1 MNFLKSK
8 NYKIENEI
16 IIFEN
21 DDKTSKIISKFYQNN
36 PFPNFNIGDNKF
48 SLLKKGQENIFFN
61 KLKNFIGLN
70 KQILEAGC
78 GTGQLSIFLS
88 IGTNNKVISLDTTKQ
103 SLLIAKKFIDKNSI
117 KNIKLINAD
126 ILNDQ
131 LTENYFDF
139 IICNGV
145 LHHTKNAKVG
155 FDILVKSL
163 KKNGYI
169 IVGLYN
175 KYGRF
180 KNSILKFFYRL
191 LGKKFV
197 QKYDTSYL
205 NLKTDYS
212 TKEAWIK
219 DQYENPIESKHTI
232 DEVLN
237 WFDKNNI
244 EYINSIPSCI
254 FFDEYENF
262 FFNRSKGNLI
272 TRIINQLLMIFN
284 NLGNDGGI
292 FIMVGKKL

>member
-1 MNFLKSK
+1 MNFLKNK

-21 DDKTSKIISKFYQNN
+21 EDKTSKIISKFYQNN

-126 ILNDQ
+126 IHNGQ

-145 LHHTKNAKVG
+145 LHHTKNAKDG

-205 NLKTDYS
+205 NLKTDYN
-212 TKEAWIK
+212 TKEAWTK

-254 FFDEYENF
+254 FFDEKENF

-284 NLGNDGGI
+284 YLGNDGGI

>member
-1 MNFLKSK
+1 MNFLKNK

-21 DDKTSKIISKFYQNN
+21 EDKTSKIISKFYQNN

-126 ILNDQ
+126 IHNGQ

-145 LHHTKNAKVG
+145 LHHTKNAKDG

-205 NLKTDYS
+205 NLKTDYN

-244 EYINSIPSCI
+244 KYINSIPSCI
-254 FFDEYENF
+254 FFDEKENF

-284 NLGNDGGI
+284 YLGNDGGI

>member
-1 MNFLKSK
+1 MNFLKNK

-21 DDKTSKIISKFYQNN
+21 EDKTSKIISKFYQNN

-70 KQILEAGC
+70 KRILEAGC

-126 ILNDQ
+126 IHNGQ

-145 LHHTKNAKVG
+145 LHHTKNAKDG
-155 FDILVKSL
+155 FDILIKSL

-205 NLKTDYS
+205 NLKTDYN

-244 EYINSIPSCI
+244 KYINSIPSCI
-254 FFDEYENF
+254 FFDEKENF
-262 FFNRSKGNLI
+262 FLI
-272 TRIINQLLMIFN
+272 DQEI
-284 NLGNDGGI
+284 
-292 FIMVGKKL
+292 